1 MNTEFD
7 PFHFLK
13 EKLESFELHQEP
25 VLLRDI
31 HLSSE
36 LAAGQVRSCQVEVAD
51 GHYEQ
56 RYVAVFQE
64 TNDDPVFVQIMLI
77 GDDEQMA
84 GYNDI
89 CLSPDECPMPL
100 SSVLQTEFQFGV
112 LRKDLGP
119 VYSNLNEATLNLV
132 SKMNNWSGRDLSR
145 VGFHPNDEDP
155 MRAAFLEEQFQVSE
169 WAVSR
174 VFSHLESL
182 EYKLTLL
189 KPPVIKASFSGLG
202 DAFAEMNS
210 GEFAKRFAIIKGTQD
225 KNQLLK
231 FKQDRQV
238 VGRHLVLAA

>member
-1 MNTEFD
+1 MNTELD
-7 PFHFLK
+7 PFDFLK
-13 EKLESFELHQEP
+13 EKLESFELAQEP

-51 GHYEQ
+51 GYYEQ

-64 TNDDPVFVQIMLI
+64 TNDDPDFVQIILI
-77 GDDEQMA
+77 GDDEEMA

-112 LRKDLGP
+112 LRKVLGP
-119 VYSNLNEATLNLV
+119 VYSNLSEATLILV

-155 MRAAFLEEQFQVSE
+155 LRVAFLEEQFQVSR
-169 WAVSR
+169 WALGR
-174 VFSHLESL
+174 VLNHLESA
-182 EYKLTLL
+182 EYKMRLL
-189 KPPVIKASFSGLG
+189 DRSEMRPASTGHQQ
-202 DAFAEMNS
+202 
-210 GEFAKRFAIIKGTQD
+210 TQKELNTKDIYD
-225 KNQLLK
+225 KVFPLEEYKNRKELKELQLKILS
-231 FKQDRQV
+231 DRQ
-238 VGRHLVLAA
+238 RVLAA

>member
-13 EKLESFELHQEP
+13 EKLESFELQQEP
-25 VLLRDI
+25 LLLRDI

-51 GHYEQ
+51 GQFEQ

-64 TNDDPVFVQIMLI
+64 TNDDPDFVQIILI

-89 CLSPDECPMPL
+89 CLSPDESPMPL

-119 VYSNLNEATLNLV
+119 VYSNLSEPTLNLV

-155 MRAAFLEEQFQVSE
+155 MRIAFLDEQFQVSE

-182 EYKLTLL
+182 QYKLTLL

-210 GEFAKRFAIIKGTQD
+210 GEFAKRFAMIKGTQD
-225 KNQLLK
+225 KKQLLRL
-231 FKQDRQV
+231 QQERRLVERQ
-238 VGRHLVLAA
+238 LVLAA